1 MNHYVVLGIFGIISG
16 IAASLADVPLARP
29 GKANPGETLPLNG
42 ISPWWADV
50 TDSRFTVSFW
60 LSFLGQP
67 GAYVTMWLLA
77 DLISRQNNALA
88 LVLRIVTF
96 IACYTGLICHAVFCI
111 KPVLY
116 RRLCQKMSDDESL
129 KVINSIDPF
138 MKAPMLIGALAL
150 WLGSTVIVAAAII
163 TGALNVS
170 KICLLLNPVGAFL
183 VLFPLKKLGV
193 KIPGVLGAGFILLSV
208 LLIIAG
214 VL

>member
-50 TDSRFTVSFW
+50 TDSRFIVSFW

-88 LVLRIVTF
+88 LALRIVTF
-96 IACYTGLICHAVFCI
+96 IACYTGLICHAVFGI

-116 RRLCQKMSDDESL
+116 RKLCKKMSDDESL

-150 WLGSTVIVAAAII
+150 WLGSTVIVAAAIV
-163 TGALNVS
+163 TGALNVP
-170 KICLLLNPVGAFL
+170 KICFLLNPVGAFL

-193 KIPGVLGAGFILLSV
+193 KISGVLGAGFILLSV